1 MKCPE
6 NRHLDFLSRCAEELP
21 GPPSPGPFP
30 FFAEEGPGDDLRY
43 TSDENKAQQMG
54 LLGALF
60 VLGTKDHCISSVHG
74 QVFGLSER
82 PTPLQSILDPIFLGK
97 SLLGKCYFRDPN

>member
-1 MKCPE
+1 MKTPALQNKQVVLLRMAFRARKVIGTFE
-6 NRHLDFLSRCAEELP
+6 KRA
-21 GPPSPGPFP
+21 
-30 FFAEEGPGDDLRY
+30 PGDDLRY
-43 TSDENKAQQMG
+43 TSDENKAQRVG

-74 QVFGLSER
+74 QVIGLSER
-82 PTPLQSILDPIFLGK
+82 PTPLQSILDPIYLGK